1 MEILLFLFT
10 RAVLF
15 YCIVV
20 LIYTAVN
27 LVEDAE
33 FDGWD

>member
-20 LIYTAVN
+20 LIYAAI
-27 LVEDAE
+27 EDPE

>member
-10 RAVLF
+10 RAILF
-15 YCIVV
+15 YCIVI
-20 LIYTAVN
+20 LIYITISHE
-27 LVEDAE
+27 EDPE

>member
-15 YCIVV
+15 YCIMV
-20 LIYTAVN
+20 LIDTAV
-27 LVEDAE
+27 EDPE